1 MTKYCRLMYTV
12 PILTGVHWAG
22 HEWLVTRT
30 RRDNHEHASGAIR
43 MPKYYGKA
51 GYTSTDPKTTKK
63 NGNGK
68 ANWGEVGDD
77 LLDDEFNF
85 THSRRRS
92 NSSSF
97 SNTVRSFKTKFDVNE
112 PEPVFEEDMHGP
124 AIEDEDS
131 HLSKTDAE
139 ESASNAS
146 SEL

>member
-1 MTKYCRLMYTV
+1 MMY
-12 PILTGVHWAG
+12 L
-22 HEWLVTRT
+22 TRT
-30 RRDNHEHASGAIR
+30 HRDNHEQASGAVR

-51 GYTSTDPKTTKK
+51 GYTSTDPKNTKK

-68 ANWGEVGDD
+68 ANWGAIGDD

-85 THSRRRS
+85 THTRRRS

-112 PEPVFEEDMHGP
+112 PEPVFEEELHGP
-124 AIEDEDS
+124 LAEDETNP
-131 HLSKTDAE
+131 LSKSTDAE
-139 ESASNAS
+139 ESASTAS